1 MKNRKWAAAMAAMLL
16 AAASLSGCAGNSST
30 AGTTAAATAAS
41 PTAAEQTATSAAEPS
56 ASAAQSEGAT
66 RTIVD
71 MQGNSVE
78 IPAGTQTIA
87 SGKGN
92 LTQITLIVGGPS
104 AVATLGQGADCSEGT
119 LMHAM
124 FPSLHGLETFGEND
138 MNLESLLNIDPDLV
152 LIYGTTPSNDLSVQ
166 LQDSGFT
173 VALCNLKD
181 DGELLQTMQLV
192 SDALGGDTGKKVQA
206 YQEFYQG
213 IMKDVAD
220 RSASIAEEKKPKVA
234 YMRGNG
240 AVCGPNSMPQKWITA
255 AGGINIGELAG
266 IEAYAAEM
274 TSEELLNYNPDI
286 IFCESKQTLEFLSG
300 DEYRSLK
307 AVEDGALYVVPYGLS
322 CSGLANAENPL
333 VWQWAAN
340 YIQPEVYQYDADQ
353 TVRDFFS
360 TFYGYELTEE
370 QLEKVLYP
378 AGRETAN

>member
-1 MKNRKWAAAMAAMLL
+1 MKNRKWAAVMAAMLL
-16 AAASLSGCAGNSST
+16 AAASLSGCAGNPGT
-30 AGTTAAATAAS
+30 AGTTAASAVST
-41 PTAAEQTATSAAEPS
+41 TAAEQETASASAPTS
-56 ASAAQSEGAT
+56 SAAQSEGST

-78 IPAGTQTIA
+78 IPANTKTIA

-104 AVATLGQGADCSEGT
+104 AVAALGQGANCSEGT

-152 LIYGTTPSNDLSVQ
+152 LIYGTTPSNDLSVK
-166 LQDSGFT
+166 LQDSGFS
-173 VALCNLKD
+173 VALCNLQD

-192 SDALGGDTGKKVQA
+192 SDALGGDTGEKVQA
-206 YQEFYQG
+206 YQEFYLG
-213 IMKDVAD
+213 VMKDVAD
-220 RSASIAEEKKPKVA
+220 RSASITEEKKPKVA

-286 IFCESKQTLEFLSG
+286 IFCESKQTLEFLAG

-307 AVEDGALYVVPYGLS
+307 AVEDDALYVVPYGLS

-340 YIQPEVYQYDADQ
+340 YIQPEVYQYDAEQ
-353 TVRDFFS
+353 TVKDFFS
-360 TFYGYELTEE
+360 TFYGYKLSEE

-378 AGRETAN
+378 AGRKTTN